1 MLQVAL
7 VAYHGRRRLGARG
20 DWGRRLLF
28 KEEPSWDSGARGSE
42 AKPVDTAL
50 VGAGLAGVA
59 LIVSFFALL
68 ALVDLVGGLIAG

>member
-1 MLQVAL
+1 M
-7 VAYHGRRRLGARG
+7 
-20 DWGRRLLF
+20 LF

-42 AKPVDTAL
+42 AKRVDTAL